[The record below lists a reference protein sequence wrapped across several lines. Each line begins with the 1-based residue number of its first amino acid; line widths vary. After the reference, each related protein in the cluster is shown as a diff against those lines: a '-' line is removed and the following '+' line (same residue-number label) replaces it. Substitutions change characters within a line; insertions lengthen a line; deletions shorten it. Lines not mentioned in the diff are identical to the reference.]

1 MNRLAG
7 CPGKARASP
16 FALAVALA
24 MSAMLALP
32 AFCETSTK
40 LPDRPLR
47 VATKVIAPFVL
58 PGTDPPAGF
67 SIDLWAEVA
76 RRIKVHYHWLVIPT
90 VPELLEAVRA
100 GTADVAVAAISITPE
115 REEQLDFS
123 FPYFDSG
130 LQIMVGAAQQG
141 AILAL
146 LRSFPWLAL
155 GELFA
160 FASVLIF
167 VLANVLMVIEKR
179 HANPSFR
186 KPYWRAVGEGIWG
199 IMLIFST
206 GEHGDR
212 DTPRVWKRIA
222 VAAMWFL
229 GVLLVAQMTA
239 TVTATQTVERL
250 ESSIRDVNDLPGKK
264 IASVAGTVAGDEL
277 TQRGLPFVAA
287 RDLGDAVRM
296 LSHGEVV
303 AVVYDSPTLQYW
315 AATQASGAVQVV
327 GPIFRPQKY
336 GIAVAEGSALRK
348 PINEALLKILD
359 DGTYDRLRAKWF
371 SNKR

>member
-1 MNRLAG
+1 MNRPAG
-7 CPGKARASP
+7 CSVKARARP

-32 AFCETSTK
+32 AFCETSAK
-40 LPDRPLR
+40 LSDRPLR

-58 PGTDPPAGF
+58 PDTDPPAGF

-76 RRIKVHYHWLVIPT
+76 RRINVQYQWLVVST
-90 VPELLEAVRA
+90 VPELLQAVRA
-100 GTADVAVAAISITPE
+100 GDADVAVAAISITPE
-115 REEQLDFS
+115 REELLDFS

-130 LQIMVGAAQQG
+130 LQIMVGAAHQG
-141 AILAL
+141 AILAS

-155 GELFA
+155 GELFG
-160 FASVLIF
+160 FGSVLIF
-167 VLANVLMVIEKR
+167 VMANVLMVIERR
-179 HANPSFR
+179 HANPNFR

-229 GVLLVAQMTA
+229 GVLLIAQMTA
-239 TVTATQTVERL
+239 TVTAIQTVERL
-250 ESSIRDVNDLPGKK
+250 ESSIRDINDLPGKK

-277 TQRGLPFVAA
+277 TQRGLPFVPA

-296 LSHGEVV
+296 LSHGDVV
-303 AVVYDSPTLQYW
+303 AVVYDSPTLQYL

-348 PINEALLKILD
+348 PINEALLKIYD

-371 SNKR
+371 SNRK

>member
-1 MNRLAG
+1 MNLLTGRSA
-7 CPGKARASP
+7 KARATP

-24 MSAMLALP
+24 MSAMLASP

-40 LPDRPLR
+40 LSDRPLR

-58 PGTDPPAGF
+58 PDTDPPAGF

-76 RRIKVHYHWLVIPT
+76 RRINVQYQWLVVST
-90 VPELLEAVRA
+90 VPELIQAVRA
-100 GTADVAVAAISITPE
+100 GDADVAVAAISITPE
-115 REEQLDFS
+115 REEILDFS

-130 LQIMVGAAQQG
+130 LQIMVGAAHQG
-141 AILAL
+141 AILSS

-155 GELFA
+155 GELFG
-160 FASVLIF
+160 FASILIF
-167 VLANVLMVIEKR
+167 VMANVLMVIERR

-229 GVLLVAQMTA
+229 GVLLIAQMTA
-239 TVTATQTVERL
+239 TVTAIQTVERL
-250 ESSIRDVNDLPGKK
+250 ESNIRDINDLPGKK

-277 TQRGLPFVAA
+277 SQRGLPFVPAK
-287 RDLGDAVRM
+287 DPGDAVRM
-296 LSHGEVV
+296 LSQGDVT
-303 AVVYDSPTLQYW
+303 AVVYDSPTLQYL

-348 PINEALLKILD
+348 PINEALLKIYD

-371 SNKR
+371 SSKK